1 MFNTTIEKKEVR
13 QGKDGP
19 SVGSEAY
26 HGELA
31 LTVSGN
37 TLLEPGVYNVSDGK
51 GASEK
56 LANPLAGYS
65 PEDLR
70 RQGAQY
76 ARLNDMVEVEDIRA
90 FEIGAVLAQEPGA
103 FSEMMEL
110 TEEERVV
117 LQGEVS
123 SRWSQPKALYLVV
136 VLCSTCAALQG
147 MGKSYSIE

>member
-1 MFNTTIEKKEVR
+1 MFNTTTEKEGVR
-13 QGKDGP
+13 QGRDRP

-31 LTVSGN
+31 LTASGN
-37 TLLEPGVYNVSDGK
+37 TLLESGMYERPDGK
-51 GASEK
+51 VAREK
-56 LANPLAGYS
+56 LANPLAGY
-65 PEDLR
+65 PQEDLR

-76 ARLNDMVEVEDIRA
+76 ARLNDMVDVEDVRA

-103 FSEMMEL
+103 FQDMMEL
-110 TEEERVV
+110 TEEERAV

-136 VLCSTCAALQG
+136 ILCSTCAALQG
-147 MGKSYSIE
+147 MGNLSGT